1 MCSNRGDGTVPKGQ
15 TKDLLV
21 SEAKVQYAW
30 QTFPF
35 YEGWNKNFPLSSLYM
50 ELAKVR
56 LKTRGKNLTGKV
68 PAAN

>member
-50 ELAKVR
+50 ES
-56 LKTRGKNLTGKV
+56 
-68 PAAN
+68 